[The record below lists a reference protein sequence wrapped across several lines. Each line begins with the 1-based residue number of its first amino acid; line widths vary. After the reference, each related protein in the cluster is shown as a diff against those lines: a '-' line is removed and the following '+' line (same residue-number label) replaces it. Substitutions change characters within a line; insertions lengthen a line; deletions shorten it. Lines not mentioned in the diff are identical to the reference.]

1 MLWDNPT
8 PQVQEGG
15 SQLESTV
22 QLLESAVQFQ
32 IKQTEFETTGTV
44 RADISHIHVDSD
56 IGQCQSCPAV
66 DFCP

>member
-8 PQVQEGG
+8 PQLQEGG

-22 QLLESAVQFQ
+22 QLLESAVQA
-32 IKQTEFETTGTV
+32 EFETTGRV